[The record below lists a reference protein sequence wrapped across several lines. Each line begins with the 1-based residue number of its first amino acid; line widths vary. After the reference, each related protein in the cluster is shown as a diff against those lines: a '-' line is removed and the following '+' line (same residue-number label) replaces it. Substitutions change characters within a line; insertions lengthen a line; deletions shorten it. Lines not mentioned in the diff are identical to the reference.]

1 MSLPCMRNAHAYA
14 NALDF
19 SANVNRMSEVRPSLE
34 SGTVKLLTS
43 RLVEDPGL
51 RLPGSLTQL
60 STATDAGAK
69 SARSDYLSAILSKD
83 PGVFLERHGELLT
96 ASELMLFESLRTDYE
111 VNFYFRQLQQQL
123 EPVSPE
129 HLSAQTKNRR
139 LAQLNRLIDEGTYF
153 EDGAMRCRAPLLH
166 QQYVGQ
172 YRLQKDVAATA
183 ASDQLPAE
191 RGAHPL
197 SGSVLARM
205 EEAKTQQKLIQQQAA
220 EAEIDHESSEEEDW
234 PEDRRAEMQQPS
246 HSLEQK
252 ESPLLPETQ
261 PRSRCDADSAAGH
274 PADNVT
280 DDVSDQKPE
289 ENSNDLRETRGC
301 VGHPPEFEAVVKAAA
316 ASLRRTQGP
325 RGEARTAALLLAH
338 AGQQTPPSSLCT
350 EVKQRPPQEAA
361 PAYIH
366 IPDEEQ
372 VQLQAEFLVLMHQR
386 YLAGEEE
393 DVDYRA
399 VDADQSLDDDLTMQI
414 EQDAEDAYFD
424 AD

>member
-1 MSLPCMRNAHAYA
+1 MVLLVLNMDLSMVIHTHSCSL
-14 NALDF
+14 
-19 SANVNRMSEVRPSLE
+19 S
-34 SGTVKLLTS
+34 
-43 RLVEDPGL
+43 
-51 RLPGSLTQL
+51 
-60 STATDAGAK
+60 
-69 SARSDYLSAILSKD
+69 
-83 PGVFLERHGELLT
+83 VFLLAL
-96 ASELMLFESLRTDYE
+96 A
-111 VNFYFRQLQQQL
+111 
-123 EPVSPE
+123 PP
-129 HLSAQTKNRR
+129 QTTSSVHTR
-139 LAQLNRLIDEGTYF
+139 I
-153 EDGAMRCRAPLLH
+153 M
-166 QQYVGQ
+166 
-172 YRLQKDVAATA
+172 VAC
-183 ASDQLPAE
+183 S
-191 RGAHPL
+191 
-197 SGSVLARM
+197 
-205 EEAKTQQKLIQQQAA
+205 
-220 EAEIDHESSEEEDW
+220 ESSEEEDW

-372 VQLQAEFLVLMHQR
+372 VRPLRRISFCCDKPAKHRLPVGFFPQLLFGFQ
-386 YLAGEEE
+386 
-393 DVDYRA
+393 
-399 VDADQSLDDDLTMQI
+399 LDLSDTSFNNAQLWLPNGDKFGIRTI
-414 EQDAEDAYFD
+414 
-424 AD
+424 